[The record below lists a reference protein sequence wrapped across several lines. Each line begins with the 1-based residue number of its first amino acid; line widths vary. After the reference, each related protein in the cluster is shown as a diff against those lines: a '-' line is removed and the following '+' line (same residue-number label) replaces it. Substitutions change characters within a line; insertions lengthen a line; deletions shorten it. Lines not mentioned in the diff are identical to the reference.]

1 MSFVNFSSSDQVFNI
16 FPTVYPQIHFRLQE
30 IKSRINKNIDWSRT
44 SKRDE
49 INTPSVLTSCPA
61 HPEFGYEVPRGLK
74 GQHMV
79 LCALEKETEWFLKR
93 EKSSRTSF

>member
-30 IKSRINKNIDWSRT
+30 VKFRIIKNIDWSTT

-49 INTPSVLTSCPA
+49 INTPSVLTSCTA
-61 HPEFGYEVPRGLK
+61 HPEFGDEVPRVLK

-79 LCALEKETEWFLKR
+79 LCALEKETE
-93 EKSSRTSF
+93 